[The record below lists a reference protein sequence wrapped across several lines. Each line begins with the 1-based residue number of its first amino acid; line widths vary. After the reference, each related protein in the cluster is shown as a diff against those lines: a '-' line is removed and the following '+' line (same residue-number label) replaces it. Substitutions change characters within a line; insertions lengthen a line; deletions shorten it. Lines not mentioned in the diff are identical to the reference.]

1 MCILLTIVTCGIYSI
16 VYYYKAHEELKQNT
30 GQGIGGVVALVLA
43 LFVGIVSPFLLGS
56 EVGKARQARGMEE
69 KVTAITALWFLLPL
83 IGGIVWFVKT
93 NGALNEYWV
102 SQGAQP
108 A

>member
-1 MCILLTIVTCGIYSI
+1 M
-16 VYYYKAHEELKQNT
+16 
-30 GQGIGGVVALVLA
+30 LA